1 MRDHEL
7 DEIIKSV
14 FQAVFKVRVE
24 AVTDEIRRGDLER
37 WDSLGHL
44 DLVESLREKFS
55 IDITPEQALDMET
68 VADIKRIVRALM
80 DGDYDGGDSGKCGP

>member
-14 FQAVFKVRVE
+14 FQEVFKVRVE
-24 AVTDEIRRGDLER
+24 AVTDEIRRGALER

-68 VADIKRIVRALM
+68 VADIKRIVRGLV
-80 DGDYDGGDSGKCGP
+80 DGDYDGGDSGKYGP